1 MPLNGN
7 SSGRQPRCGWV
18 TALAILTVVI
28 VLASFVPRRDEG
40 VPVRT
45 VVVEQGT
52 IRSLVSTNGKIEPV
66 NNFEAHAPIA
76 TSVRRVFFKEG
87 DSVKKGQLLGVLDD
101 AHARAQ
107 AARCQTLL
115 KAAQADFSAAERGW
129 TPEEML
135 RLPAQTW
142 KSERRR

>member
-7 SSGRQPRCGWV
+7 SSGRQPRRWWV
-18 TALAILTVVI
+18 TALAILTAVI
-28 VLASFVPRRDEG
+28 VLAAFVSRRDEG

-87 DSVKKGQLLGVLDD
+87 VSVKKGPLLVVLDD
-101 AHARAQ
+101 ADARAPGARAQ
-107 AARCQTLL
+107 TPL
-115 KAAQADFSAAERGW
+115 KAGQADFSPAKTGGTQERVVSL
-129 TPEEML
+129 E
-135 RLPAQTW
+135 
-142 KSERRR
+142 

>member
-7 SSGRQPRCGWV
+7 SSGRQPRRWWV
-18 TALAILTVVI
+18 TALAILTAVI
-28 VLASFVPRRDEG
+28 VLAAFVSRRDEG

-101 AHARAQ
+101 ADPPAPAAPAQ
-107 AARCQTLL
+107 TPFQT
-115 KAAQADFSAAERGW
+115 APGHFSAAQR
-129 TPEEML
+129 
-135 RLPAQTW
+135 
-142 KSERRR
+142 